1 MNQVKDQNYVRLG
14 EYIAPQARRLLDR
27 LQEDGIRYRLAIIDE
42 IRRAWP
48 WGHHGTF
55 TRVAIFVDPA
65 QLNAAQE
72 IESKLL
78 KIEI

>member
-1 MNQVKDQNYVRLG
+1 MNKQNEQNYARLG

-27 LQEDGIRYRLAIIDE
+27 LQEDGIGYRLAIIDD

-65 QLNAAQE
+65 QLNEAQE
-72 IESKLL
+72 IETKLL